1 MGNGDRADRTR
12 DSSDDLRRH
21 LETLHTESYGALM
34 SLEILEIDVSDIRAR
49 LCV

>member
-34 SLEILEIDVSDIRAR
+34 SLEIDVSEPRAR